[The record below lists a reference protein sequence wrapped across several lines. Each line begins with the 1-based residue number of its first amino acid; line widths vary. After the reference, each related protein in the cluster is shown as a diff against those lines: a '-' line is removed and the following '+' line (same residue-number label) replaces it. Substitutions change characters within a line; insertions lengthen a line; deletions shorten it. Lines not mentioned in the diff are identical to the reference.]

1 MRHKPPSRIRYEK
14 SHPVVSFRIKKE
26 YYDKMKKLLDQ
37 KGQSIAD
44 FFKEALGIQEESYQQ
59 PYDKGYEDAKKEYAV
74 RYRCSICNE
83 WIEID
88 TDKEKEKARKAM
100 ESDRWYHTECHNKQ
114 IEQREEAKRKKAKE
128 QQEKIDQLVGLV

>member
-14 SHPVVSFRIKKE
+14 SHPTVSFRIKKE

-59 PYDKGYEDAKKEYAV
+59 PYDKGYEDAKKKYAV
-74 RYRCSICNE
+74 RFRCSICNE
-83 WIEID
+83 WTEID

-100 ESDRWYHTECHNKQ
+100 ESGGWYHTECHNKQ

-128 QQEKIDQLVGLV
+128 QQEKIDQLIGLV